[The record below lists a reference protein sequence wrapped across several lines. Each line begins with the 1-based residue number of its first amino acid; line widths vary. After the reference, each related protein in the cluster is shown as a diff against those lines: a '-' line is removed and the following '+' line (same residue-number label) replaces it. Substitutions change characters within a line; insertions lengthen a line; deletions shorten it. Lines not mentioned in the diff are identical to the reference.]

1 MKLTLTQDEVTQAVV
16 LFLKTQ
22 YGMAT
27 DNVDL
32 FEDAEGVQAAVD
44 YTPNKAP
51 TATRTKRKPAVKV
64 DAPKE
69 TTTTTTDEV
78 ADVPATEQELQ
89 EATQADVC
97 LAALDS
103 MQAEELTAPP
113 RSGALFP

>member
-27 DNVDL
+27 DSVDL
-32 FEDAEGVQAAVD
+32 FADEDGVQAAVD
-44 YTPNKAP
+44 YTPTKAP
-51 TATRTKRKPAVKV
+51 TATRTKRKPATKTE
-64 DAPKE
+64 APKE
-69 TTTTTTDEV
+69 DKSADV
-78 ADVPATEQELQ
+78 MADVPATDQEVQ
-89 EATQADVC
+89 EAAQADVG
-97 LAALDS
+97 LAVLDT

>member
-32 FEDAEGVQAAVD
+32 FEDEEGVQAAVD
-44 YTPNKAP
+44 YTPSKAP
-51 TATRTKRKPAVKV
+51 TATRTKRKPAVKTE
-64 DAPKE
+64 APKE
-69 TTTTTTDEV
+69 EKPTYVVED
-78 ADVPATEQELQ
+78 DPATEE
-89 EATQADVC
+89 EPREVAKVDVG
-97 LAALDS
+97 LAVMDT
-103 MQAEELTAPP
+103 MQAEDHTAPP